1 MLSFIGES
9 LQASSWD
16 LLLWMLW
23 HLPFEKDEGK
33 LGQTL
38 PLGRGSFQAPIH
50 GPRHI
55 KQPAEFMGLTGSTA
69 V

>member
-9 LQASSWD
+9 LQASSLD
-16 LLLWMLW
+16 LLLWILW

-38 PLGRGSFQAPIH
+38 PLERGVVTRAVSRVTSHQTTVRIH
-50 GPRHI
+50 RG
-55 KQPAEFMGLTGSTA
+55 
-69 V
+69 